1 LEIGIWNLLEIW
13 KLGFGISD
21 PVTQKLPRTLLY
33 RVYME
38 KEMAD
43 RYEIRLSGSGGQGLI
58 LMGIILAEA
67 IGVYDGKYVAQTQS
81 YGPEARGGSSKSEVI
96 VSDEEIDYPKA
107 MKLDLL
113 LAMNQK
119 SCDEF
124 YPDLKPD
131 GLLIVDSTFVTQIPT
146 SKAFQIPFTGIARER
161 FKREVVA
168 NIVALG
174 SLSQLSP
181 IVSARAV
188 ESAVLA
194 RVPKGTE
201 KLNRDALKAGMN
213 AAKQAKKAWMNSE
226 VVPEVPKEDLLDS
239 Y

>member
-1 LEIGIWNLLEIW
+1 M
-13 KLGFGISD
+13 
-21 PVTQKLPRTLLY
+21 PY
-33 RVYME
+33 
-38 KEMAD
+38 

-67 IGVYDGKYVAQTQS
+67 IGIYDGKYVAQTQS
-81 YGPEARGGSSKSEVI
+81 YGPEARGGSSKSEII

-107 MKLDLL
+107 ISLDLL

-124 YPDLKPD
+124 YPDLKPE
-131 GLLIVDSTFVTQIPT
+131 GLLLVDSTFVTQIPT
-146 SKAFQIPFTGIARER
+146 PKAFQIPFTRMARE
-161 FKREVVA
+161 KLEREVVA
-168 NIVALG
+168 NIIALG
-174 SLSQLSP
+174 ALSQLTP
-181 IVSARAV
+181 IVSAKAI

-201 KLNRDALKAGMN
+201 RLNRDALRVGMN
-213 AAKQAKKAWMNSE
+213 AAKRAKKAWMELE
-226 VVPEVPKEDLLDS
+226 VPPETPKEDLLDS

>member
-1 LEIGIWNLLEIW
+1 MG
-13 KLGFGISD
+13 S
-21 PVTQKLPRTLLY
+21 
-33 RVYME
+33 
-38 KEMAD
+38 

-67 IGVYDGKYVAQTQS
+67 IGIYDGKYVAQTQS

-96 VSDEEIDYPKA
+96 VSDEEIDYPKV
-107 MKLDLL
+107 MSLDVL
-113 LAMNQK
+113 LAMNQR

-124 YPDLKPD
+124 YPDLKPE
-131 GLLIVDSTFVTQIPT
+131 GLLIVDSTFVTQVPT
-146 SKAFQIPFTGIARER
+146 PKAFQISFTRMAREK

-168 NIVALG
+168 NIIALG
-174 SLSQLSP
+174 ALSQLTP
-181 IVSARAV
+181 VVSGKAV

-201 KLNRDALKAGMN
+201 KLNRDALRAGMK
-213 AAKQAKKAWMNSE
+213 AAERAKEAWMKLE
-226 VVPEVPKEDLLDS
+226 VPPEIPKEDLLDS

>member
-1 LEIGIWNLLEIW
+1 MKMG
-13 KLGFGISD
+13 
-21 PVTQKLPRTLLY
+21 Y
-33 RVYME
+33 
-38 KEMAD
+38 

-67 IGVYDGKYVAQTQS
+67 IGIYDGKYVAQTQS

-107 MKLDLL
+107 IRLDLL

-124 YPDLKPD
+124 YPDLKPE

-146 SKAFQIPFTGIARER
+146 PKAFQIPFTRLARE
-161 FKREVVA
+161 KSGREVVA
-168 NIVALG
+168 NIIALG
-174 SLSQLSP
+174 ALSQLTP
-181 IVSARAV
+181 IVSAKAV

-201 KLNRDALKAGMN
+201 KLNRDALRAGMN
-213 AAKQAKKAWMNSE
+213 AAKRAKKAWME
-226 VVPEVPKEDLLDS
+226 LEVPPETPREDLLDS

>member
-1 LEIGIWNLLEIW
+1 MG
-13 KLGFGISD
+13 S
-21 PVTQKLPRTLLY
+21 
-33 RVYME
+33 
-38 KEMAD
+38 

-67 IGVYDGKYVAQTQS
+67 IGIYDGKYVAQTQS

-107 MKLDLL
+107 IRLDLL

-124 YPDLKPD
+124 YPDLKPE

-146 SKAFQIPFTGIARER
+146 PKALQIPFTRLAREK
-161 FKREVVA
+161 FEREVVA
-168 NIVALG
+168 NIIALG
-174 SLSQLSP
+174 ALSQLTP
-181 IVSARAV
+181 IVSARAI

-201 KLNRDALKAGMN
+201 KLNRDALRAGMN
-213 AAKQAKKAWMNSE
+213 AAKRAKKAWMELE
-226 VVPEVPKEDLLDS
+226 VPPETPKEDLLDS

>member
-1 LEIGIWNLLEIW
+1 MG
-13 KLGFGISD
+13 S
-21 PVTQKLPRTLLY
+21 
-33 RVYME
+33 
-38 KEMAD
+38 

-67 IGVYDGKYVAQTQS
+67 IGVYDGKHVAQTQS

-107 MKLDLL
+107 MELDLL

-124 YPDLKPD
+124 FPDLKSD
-131 GLLIVDSTFVTQIPT
+131 GILIVDSTFVTQVPT
-146 SKAFQIPFTGIARER
+146 PKVFQIPFTRIAREK
-161 FKREVVA
+161 FNREVVA
-168 NIVALG
+168 NIIALG
-174 SLSQLSP
+174 ALSQLTP
-181 IVSARAV
+181 IVSAKAI

-194 RVPKGTE
+194 KVPKGTE
-201 KLNRDALKAGMN
+201 KLNRDALRAGMN
-213 AAKQAKKAWMNSE
+213 AAKRAKKARMESE
-226 VVPEVPKEDLLDS
+226 VPPEVPQEDLLDS

>member
-1 LEIGIWNLLEIW
+1 
-13 KLGFGISD
+13 
-21 PVTQKLPRTLLY
+21 
-33 RVYME
+33 
-38 KEMAD
+38 MAD
-43 RYEIRLSGSGGQGLI
+43 RYEIRLGGSGGQGII

-67 IGVYDGKYVAQTQS
+67 IGIYEKKYVAQTQS

-107 MKLDLL
+107 MKLDFL

-124 YPDLKPD
+124 YPDLKEN
-131 GLLIVDSTFVTQIPT
+131 GVLLVDSTFVSQPPT
-146 SKAFQIPFTGIARER
+146 PMAYQIPFTRIARGK

-168 NIVALG
+168 NIIALG
-174 SLSQLSP
+174 ALTELIP
-181 IVSARAV
+181 IVSRRSM
-188 ESAVLA
+188 ELAVLN

-201 KLNRDALKAGMN
+201 KLNRDALRAGIS
-213 AAKQAKKAWMNSE
+213 AAKKAKKDLMMKE
-226 VVPEVPKEDLLDS
+226 VLPSIPKEDLLDS

>member
-1 LEIGIWNLLEIW
+1 MG
-13 KLGFGISD
+13 S
-21 PVTQKLPRTLLY
+21 
-33 RVYME
+33 
-38 KEMAD
+38 

-67 IGVYDGKYVAQTQS
+67 IGIYDGKYVAQTQS

-107 MKLDLL
+107 MSLDLL

-146 SKAFQIPFTGIARER
+146 PKAFQVPFTRIAREK

-168 NIVALG
+168 NIIALG
-174 SLSQLSP
+174 ALSQLSP
-181 IVSARAV
+181 IVSAKAV

-201 KLNRDALKAGMN
+201 KLNRDALRAGMN
-213 AAKQAKKAWMNSE
+213 AAKRAKEAWTKLE
-226 VVPEVPKEDLLDS
+226 VVPEVPKEDFLDS

>member
-1 LEIGIWNLLEIW
+1 M
-13 KLGFGISD
+13 GF
-21 PVTQKLPRTLLY
+21 
-33 RVYME
+33 
-38 KEMAD
+38 

-67 IGVYDGKYVAQTQS
+67 IGIYDGKFVAQTQN

-107 MKLDLL
+107 MQLDLL

-124 YPDLKPD
+124 YPDLKPE
-131 GLLIVDSTFVTQIPT
+131 GLLIVDSTFVTQVPT
-146 SKAFQIPFTGIARER
+146 SKTFQIPFTRIAREK

-168 NIVALG
+168 NIIALG
-174 SLSQLSP
+174 ALTQLSP
-181 IVSARAV
+181 IISSKAV

-201 KLNRDALKAGMN
+201 KLNRDALKAGIA
-213 AAKQAKKAWMNSE
+213 AAKRAKKEWME
-226 VVPEVPKEDLLDS
+226 AEMPPEIPKEDLLDS

>member
-1 LEIGIWNLLEIW
+1 MG
-13 KLGFGISD
+13 S
-21 PVTQKLPRTLLY
+21 
-33 RVYME
+33 
-38 KEMAD
+38 

-67 IGVYDGKYVAQTQS
+67 IGIYEGKYVSQTQS

-107 MKLDLL
+107 MSLDLL

-119 SCDEF
+119 ACDEF
-124 YPDLKPD
+124 YPDLKPE
-131 GLLIVDSTFVTQIPT
+131 GVLIVDSTFVTQVPT
-146 SKAFQIPFTGIARER
+146 PKAFQIPFTRIAREK

-168 NIVALG
+168 NIIALG
-174 SLSQLSP
+174 ALSQLTP
-181 IVSARAV
+181 IVSPKAT

-201 KLNRDALKAGMN
+201 KLNRDALRAGMS
-213 AAKQAKKAWMNSE
+213 AAKRAKEAWTKLE

>member
-1 LEIGIWNLLEIW
+1 M
-13 KLGFGISD
+13 S
-21 PVTQKLPRTLLY
+21 Y
-33 RVYME
+33 
-38 KEMAD
+38 

-67 IGVYDGKYVAQTQS
+67 VGIYDGKFVAQTQS
-81 YGPEARGGSSKSEVI
+81 YGPEARGGSSKAEVV

-107 MKLDLL
+107 MKPDLL

-131 GLLIVDSTFVTQIPT
+131 GIVIVDSTFVRQVPT
-146 SKAFQIPFTGIARER
+146 PKAFQIPFTRIAREK

-168 NIVALG
+168 NIIALG
-174 SLSQLSP
+174 ALTQLTP
-181 IVSARAV
+181 MVSAKAV
-188 ESAVLA
+188 EAAVLA

-201 KLNRDALKAGMN
+201 KLNRDALKVGMI
-213 AAKQAKKAWMNSE
+213 AAKRAKREWKEAEAPPS
-226 VVPEVPKEDLLDS
+226 VSGEDLLDS

>member
-1 LEIGIWNLLEIW
+1 
-13 KLGFGISD
+13 
-21 PVTQKLPRTLLY
+21 V
-33 RVYME
+33 V
-38 KEMAD
+38 
-43 RYEIRLSGSGGQGLI
+43 
-58 LMGIILAEA
+58 
-67 IGVYDGKYVAQTQS
+67 
-81 YGPEARGGSSKSEVI
+81 

-107 MKLDLL
+107 IKLDLL

-124 YPDLKPD
+124 YPDLKPN
-131 GLLIVDSTFVTQIPT
+131 GLLIVDSTFVTQVPT
-146 SKAFQIPFTGIARER
+146 PRAFQVPFTRIAREK

-174 SLSQLSP
+174 ALSQLTP
-181 IVSARAV
+181 IVSSKAI

-201 KLNRDALKAGMN
+201 KLNRDALKAGMS
-213 AAKQAKKAWMNSE
+213 AAKRAKKAWMKSD
-226 VVPEVPKEDLLDS
+226 VPPEVPEEDLLDS

>member
-1 LEIGIWNLLEIW
+1 MG
-13 KLGFGISD
+13 S
-21 PVTQKLPRTLLY
+21 
-33 RVYME
+33 
-38 KEMAD
+38 

-67 IGVYDGKYVAQTQS
+67 IGIYDGKYVAQTQS
-81 YGPEARGGSSKSEVI
+81 YGPEARGGSSKSEVV

-131 GLLIVDSTFVTQIPT
+131 GLLIVDSTFVAQLPT
-146 SKAFQIPFTGIARER
+146 PKVFQIPFTRMARET
-161 FKREVVA
+161 FKKEVVA
-168 NIVALG
+168 NIIALG
-174 SLSQLSP
+174 ALSQLSP
-181 IVSARAV
+181 IVTPKAI

-194 RVPKGTE
+194 RVPRGTE
-201 KLNRDALKAGMN
+201 KLNHDALRAGMN
-213 AAKQAKKAWMNSE
+213 AAKQAKRAWMKSE
-226 VVPEVPKEDLLDS
+226 VPPEVPKEDLLDS

>member
-1 LEIGIWNLLEIW
+1 M
-13 KLGFGISD
+13 S
-21 PVTQKLPRTLLY
+21 Y
-33 RVYME
+33 
-38 KEMAD
+38 
-43 RYEIRLSGSGGQGLI
+43 RYEIRLSGSGGQGII

-67 IGVYDGKYVAQTQS
+67 IGIYDGKCVAQTQA
-81 YGPEARGGSSKSEVI
+81 YGPEARGGSSKAEVV

-107 MKLDLL
+107 MKPDLL

-131 GLLIVDSTFVTQIPT
+131 GLLIVDSTFVRQIPT
-146 SKAFQIPFTGIARER
+146 PKAFQVPFTRIAREK
-161 FKREVVA
+161 FKREMVA

-174 SLSQLSP
+174 ALTQLTP
-181 IVSARAV
+181 MVSAKAV
-188 ESAVLA
+188 EAAVLA

-201 KLNRDALKAGMN
+201 TLNRDALKAGM
-213 AAKQAKKAWMNSE
+213 AAARRAKKDWSE
-226 VVPEVPKEDLLDS
+226 ADSPPSDHGDDLLDA

>member
-1 LEIGIWNLLEIW
+1 MG
-13 KLGFGISD
+13 S
-21 PVTQKLPRTLLY
+21 
-33 RVYME
+33 
-38 KEMAD
+38 

-67 IGVYDGKYVAQTQS
+67 IGIYDGKYVAQTQS

-174 SLSQLSP
+174 ALSQLSP
-181 IVSARAV
+181 IVSAKAV

-201 KLNRDALKAGMN
+201 KLNRDALRAGMN
-213 AAKQAKKAWMNSE
+213 AAKRAKKASMDSE
-226 VVPEVPKEDLLDS
+226 VAPEVSEEDLLDS

>member
-1 LEIGIWNLLEIW
+1 
-13 KLGFGISD
+13 
-21 PVTQKLPRTLLY
+21 
-33 RVYME
+33 
-38 KEMAD
+38 
-43 RYEIRLSGSGGQGLI
+43 LI

-67 IGVYDGKYVAQTQS
+67 AGVYDGKYVAQTQS

-131 GLLIVDSTFVTQIPT
+131 GILIVDSTFVSQVPT
-146 SKAFQIPFTGIARER
+146 PKAFQVPFTRIARE
-161 FKREVVA
+161 KLKKEVVA

-174 SLSQLSP
+174 ALTQLCP
-181 IVSARAV
+181 IVSPKAMER
-188 ESAVLA
+188 AVLA

-201 KLNRDALKAGMN
+201 KLNREALRAGM
-213 AAKQAKKAWMNSE
+213 AAARRAKKVWLAAPAA
-226 VVPEVPKEDLLDS
+226 PEVPMEELLDS